1 MKIID
6 LLTEEIR
13 ASAEYNASSQVAP
26 SVILWTDKQRQ
37 WEPALPA
44 LQAAMPELIVLGDYA
59 PAKKTGPAIWVKC
72 VIEGVLPDVQL
83 LEDKTPILYL
93 PGIERRDLRAIASC
107 PEGLMPLAEL
117 QYRGCWWAY
126 NNSMRDWTVN
136 AFLVSKNGGLGLDVA
151 GDINT
156 QSAMLRALTEILSS
170 KCSDLHGR
178 RLEASDFN
186 RLVTNDPARDLLTWM
201 NDPQGTRKQWGEE
214 RWLAL
219 VGVCETE
226 YKFSPEKEGELAAA
240 ELLCQKQ
247 GVWGKIWRRYL
258 ESWDLYPNLVELLM
272 RVKADLAADGSSYP
286 IINQNEERTLESQL
300 NELVALS
307 SAEVR
312 KQLIALEQKHHKR
325 REWVWYEQGLAPLA
339 GVLEPLAKVATL
351 TQQAYSGGKPSDMAQ
366 QYRETYWQADD
377 NFLRALASP
386 MPLALQPLIHKLL
399 SIIYTPWLE
408 EVTRNFQ
415 EAVRMKGYPGKT
427 EVNEAIENYQISGE
441 VVFFVDGLRYDV
453 AQRLLALLKP
463 LGTTKLSSNWAALPT
478 VTATA
483 KAAIT
488 PVHDRLTGRISDV
501 DFTPSLEEQETGFSA
516 YYLKKFL
523 AEKGWQYLNDNESGD
538 PTGNAWV
545 QTGDI
550 DSEGHARGI
559 KLAAHI
565 DNLLNDIVE
574 RTEELLAAGWR
585 KVRYVTDHGWLLTA
599 EPMKKVEL
607 AKHLTETRWGRCASI
622 KSDVSTGFVEVPWHW
637 SKEVSIAMAPGV
649 ACFRAGQ
656 YYDHGGLSLQE
667 CVTPIIELV
676 NDNPVRAQP
685 SASVTLAEPSW
696 MGMRC
701 RVQAE
706 VEGEGKLYAVL
717 RTEPA
722 NSETEISTRKP
733 LKNGRCSLVVAD
745 DDREGSPA
753 VLVVIDEQNNVIA
766 RKPVIV
772 GEE

>member
-1 MKIID
+1 MKVID
-6 LLTEEIR
+6 LLIDEVR
-13 ASAEYNASSQVAP
+13 ASAEYNSTSQVAP
-26 SVILWTDKQRQ
+26 SVVLWTDKHRQ
-37 WEPALPA
+37 WEPALPT

-59 PAKKTGPAIWVKC
+59 PAKRTGPAIWVKC
-72 VIEGVLPDVQL
+72 AIEGVLPELQL
-83 LEDKTPILYL
+83 PEGKTPVLYL

-107 PEGLMPLAEL
+107 PEELMPLAEL
-117 QYRGCWWAY
+117 QYRGCWWVY

-136 AFLVSKNGGLGLDVA
+136 AFLMSINGGVGLDVA
-151 GDINT
+151 GDAKT
-156 QSAMLRALTEILSS
+156 QSAMLRVLTEILSS
-170 KCSDLHGR
+170 KCSDLSGR

-186 RLVTNDPARDLLTWM
+186 KLVSTDPARDLLTWM
-201 NDPQGTRKQWGEE
+201 NDPQGARKQWGEE

-226 YKFSPEKEGELAAA
+226 YRFNPDKEGELTAA

-247 GVWGKIWRRYL
+247 GVWEAIWHRYL
-258 ESWDLYPNLVELLM
+258 ESWNLYPNLTKLLVRVE
-272 RVKADLAADGSSYP
+272 ADLAADGSSYP
-286 IINQNEERTLESQL
+286 IINQDEERTLENQF
-300 NELVALS
+300 NELLSLS

-312 KQLIALEQKHHKR
+312 KQLIALEEKHHKR
-325 REWVWYEQGLAPLA
+325 REWLWYKQGLAPLA
-339 GVLEPLAKVATL
+339 GVLEHLAKVANL
-351 TQQAYSGGKPSDMAQ
+351 TQHTFSGAEPNDMAQ
-366 QYRETYWQADD
+366 QYRDTYWQADD
-377 NFLRALASP
+377 SFLNALASP
-386 MPLALQPLIHKLL
+386 MPLAHQPLIHKLL
-399 SIIYTPWLE
+399 STIYTPWLE

-415 EAVRMKGYPGKT
+415 EAVRMKGYPGQV
-427 EVNEAIENYQISGE
+427 ELNEATANYQPGGE

-453 AQRLLALLKP
+453 AQRLLSRLKA
-463 LGTTKLSSNWAALPT
+463 LGTTRFSYNWAALPT

-488 PVHDRLTGRISDV
+488 PVHDKLTGRTSDMN
-501 DFTPSLEEQETGFSA
+501 FTPSLEEKETSFSA
-516 YYLKKFL
+516 YYLKKYL
-523 AEKGWQYLNDNESGD
+523 VEKGWQYLNDNESGD
-538 PTGNAWV
+538 PSGNAWV

-574 RTEELLAAGWR
+574 RTEELLAAGWH
-585 KVRYVTDHGWLLTA
+585 KVRFVTDHGWLLSA
-599 EPMKKVEL
+599 EPMAKVEL
-607 AKHLTETRWGRCASI
+607 AKYLTETRWGRCATV
-622 KSDVSTGFVEVPWHW
+622 KSNVSTSFVEVPWHW
-637 SKEVSIAMAPGV
+637 NEDVSIAMAPGV

-667 CVTPIIELV
+667 CITPIIELV
-676 NDNPVRAQP
+676 NDNPVQAQP
-685 SASVTLAEPSW
+685 GASATLAEPGW

-706 VEGEGKLYAVL
+706 VEGEGTLYAVL

-722 NSETEISTRKP
+722 NPDSEISTRKP

-745 DDREGSPA
+745 DDREGTTA
-753 VLVVIDEQNNVIA
+753 VLVLIDEKNNIIA